1 MKMIKVE
8 DKVHE
13 DAKSKAKELGMTLQ
27 GYIKMLVAKDKKWL
41 LNIVV
46 IALLMLELL
55 CFQRI
60 ALLMMGY
67 SLGVS
72 SVLLMILEH

>member
-27 GYIKMLVAKDKKWL
+27 GYIKILIEKDKK
-41 LNIVV
+41 
-46 IALLMLELL
+46 
-55 CFQRI
+55 
-60 ALLMMGY
+60 
-67 SLGVS
+67 
-72 SVLLMILEH
+72 